1 MTDVLR
7 NRDFRALWIGQ
18 SISGVGDR
26 MIVVALAL
34 FVTETTGSSRD
45 VGLVLSA
52 YILPLVIFI
61 PLGGVWA
68 DRVPRRELLIASDL
82 VRGATQGGL
91 ALTIALGSPS
101 LGVVMAFEATC
112 ATAEAFS
119 RPALTGLLPQTVPEG
134 QIQQANSMVSLS
146 GTAAEF
152 LGPALAT
159 ALVVGAKFA
168 AVFAVDSATFLVGVL
183 TLLAVRARPR
193 SDPQPCEGFLQ
204 ELRLGGRA
212 VRERRWV
219 WVTLVVFATAAAI
232 GFAPY
237 FVLGPEI
244 ADHRYDSTTV
254 FGVLV
259 TMIGI
264 GAAAGAL
271 IGSRWR
277 PRHPLRAAFL
287 VIPIWPLA
295 FLAFAL
301 GAPLPLVIAAMI
313 GAGLAMTLFEIWWDT
328 TMIER
333 IPPALLSRVSA
344 WDWAGSFG
352 LFPVSYLVVG
362 MLAGSVS
369 PSTLLAVGS
378 VIAGLLLA
386 LGLLPEET
394 RALESAALES
404 AE

>member
-1 MTDVLR
+1 MTEVLR
-7 NRDFRALWIGQ
+7 SRDFRALWIGQ
-18 SISGVGDR
+18 SVSGLGDR

-34 FVTETTGSSRD
+34 FVTETTGKSSD

-52 YILPLVIFI
+52 YVLPLVIFL

-82 VRGATQGGL
+82 VRCATQAGL
-91 ALTIALGSPS
+91 ALTIAVGSPS
-101 LGVVMAFEATC
+101 LIVIMAFEATC

-119 RPALTGLLPQTVPEG
+119 RPALTGLIPQTVPEG
-134 QIQQANSMVSLS
+134 QVQQANSMVSLS

-159 ALVVGAKFA
+159 ALVAGAKFA
-168 AVFAVDSATFLVGVL
+168 AVFAVDSATFLVGVVS
-183 TLLAVRARPR
+183 LLAVRPRPR
-193 SDPQPCEGFLQ
+193 GLPQPRESFMR
-204 ELRLGGRA
+204 ELRLGWRA
-212 VRERRWV
+212 VRERPWV
-219 WVTLVVFATAAAI
+219 WVTLVVFAAAAAI

-244 ADHRYDSTTV
+244 AGDRYDSTTV

-259 TMIGI
+259 TMIGV

-287 VIPIWPLA
+287 VIPVWPLS
-295 FLAFAL
+295 FLTFAL
-301 GAPLPLVIAAMI
+301 GAPLALVIVAMVCT
-313 GAGLAMTLFEIWWDT
+313 GLAMTLFEIWWDT

-362 MLAGSVS
+362 MVAGSVP

-378 VIAGLLLA
+378 VIAALLLA